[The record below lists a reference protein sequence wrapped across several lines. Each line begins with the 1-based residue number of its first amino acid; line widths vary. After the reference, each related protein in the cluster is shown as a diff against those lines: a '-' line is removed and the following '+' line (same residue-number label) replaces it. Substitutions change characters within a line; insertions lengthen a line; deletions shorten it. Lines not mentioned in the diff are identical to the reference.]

1 MAAQTVRVIQR
12 RSTNGTSPN
21 QRETLRS
28 LGLRGIG
35 KSVEKEDGPV
45 LRGMVRVVGHLVEVE
60 EVSAAKKK
68 KSAAKEPPVAETPE
82 AKPEKEGQDG

>member
-1 MAAQTVRVIQR
+1 MAAQTVRVVQR
-12 RSTNGTSPN
+12 RSANGTN
-21 QRETLRS
+21 RIQRETLRS

-60 EVSAAKKK
+60 QMSDKGSKPRASKNAAK
-68 KSAAKEPPVAETPE
+68 PAEE
-82 AKPEKEGQDG
+82 SDQDG

>member
-1 MAAQTVRVIQR
+1 MAAQTVRVTQR
-12 RSTNGTSPN
+12 RSANGSRPN

-60 EVSAAKKK
+60 EVKPKRAP
-68 KSAAKEPPVAETPE
+68 KED
-82 AKPEKEGQDG
+82 QDG